1 MQKEKI
7 KVPSGIRYIS
17 EWNEFNFSK
26 FPSKCIINKQ
36 LPGCGFTEYCIRSN
50 ENIILCSPRKMLL
63 KNKKDQHEFDV
74 YLVVNEMDKE
84 SNIDK
89 DLSKI
94 DKNILADLS
103 IDSESLDNSDI
114 YKRLYREIEES

>member
-1 MQKEKI
+1 
-7 KVPSGIRYIS
+7 
-17 EWNEFNFSK
+17 
-26 FPSKCIINKQ
+26 
-36 LPGCGFTEYCIRSN
+36 
-50 ENIILCSPRKMLL
+50 MLL

-94 DKNILADLS
+94 DKNIF
-103 IDSESLDNSDI
+103 
-114 YKRLYREIEES
+114 